1 MSTEDVNLRKLD
13 YSPNINPLVEH
24 NEIRVRQKLVRTRST
39 PSDLLDPETGEIT
52 ASTLIHT
59 VETVDEEHFVK
70 VFVEGTRLA
79 FDLSRTASRTFQ
91 AILEAYQ
98 KEKMSGGYAESVQL
112 YWFGGGLNGEAVNMS
127 EKTFQRGLKELIQK
141 NFLSPKIPN
150 VFWVNPNLFFRGNRV
165 AFMREYRKKVAGN
178 ITDQKNMLPQQDP

>member
-1 MSTEDVNLRKLD
+1 M
-13 YSPNINPLVEH
+13 
-24 NEIRVRQKLVRTRST
+24 RQKLVRTRST

-141 NFLSPKIPN
+141 NFPK
-150 VFWVNPNLFFRGNRV
+150 
-165 AFMREYRKKVAGN
+165 KKEN
-178 ITDQKNMLPQQDP
+178 